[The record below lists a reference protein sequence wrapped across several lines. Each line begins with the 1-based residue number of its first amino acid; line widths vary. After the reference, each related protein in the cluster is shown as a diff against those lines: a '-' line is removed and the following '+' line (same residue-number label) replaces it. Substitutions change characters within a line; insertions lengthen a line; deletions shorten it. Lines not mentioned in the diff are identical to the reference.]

1 MAKKTPPPSRPTRRL
16 VLEGLQPGEEPP
28 PIRIDVL
35 DEEGECIHTAQ
46 VKEDGGYDIPDGVRK
61 RARRVV
67 LGPAEAASEEAEE
80 VRFSYRASTFLEL
93 EQAGH
98 INVGRGVWLGWRVAL
113 RCVSG
118 SVRRCSPAP
127 WWFRQLEVL
136 AAERPRESLS
146 MDSLTGVRPMRRT
159 ADTLASSL
167 TQAELEGGV
176 GEPPA
181 MMRLADLMPGDLLT
195 PVRTIPE
202 LVAWP
207 WRCAPVCDAQVEVHR
222 RTCCCKP
229 WIVWDPRLPELVKWL
244 EDLLPRPPIPDPFPD
259 PVPGPL
265 PGTGPFLGPL
275 PGPDPGPQPDPGPA
289 ALATAASEEGSDLLD
304 AAAGPP
310 AAMAMPSPLV
320 LNGTL
325 DEARL
330 NAARDLEAIR
340 TLPAVQVAE
349 YIRARPFLICGR
361 FECSTPVKVG
371 EGTLNPQGRFNICWL
386 DFRRPLSSNCS
397 DRYAYVVRQRFGP
410 FWITIYDGRA
420 ANQWFT
426 LADSPN
432 LTSYHPLARTCRTN
446 PGGAF
451 VWLNF
456 VGQTGAWDLHTP
468 NAVSAVGVGPVV
480 HNSGLVS
487 PNGATGF
494 FANRNWGG
502 TLSLN
507 LMIAEGMK
515 ALGARYY
522 RISVT
527 RAAPGGAPIGP
538 RHTVDTPVSWK
549 KSVPDGGGGVTVVP
563 EALGPLTVAGRN
575 GLYTIPF
582 DSDGDWDDGQFHAL
596 LDTRD
601 NRWNHPGHRHLVTL
615 EIFDD
620 SGQRLRPQ
628 GTPATGLGG
637 PEVQA
642 AFTFRR
648 RYQELGSTA
657 EVPFGALTH
666 MFWWDNRDIF
676 GRILDLRRNGLV
688 FNEECLFL
696 TGTPSSSFGIGYRAF
711 HPNQRFQ
718 LFHNV
723 WWRRG
728 LGSTAGNT
736 GFLEYRNTNNV
747 GVPPAAPGPS
757 AANTFQEMLRTDL
770 VPSRTKCA
778 FTVFLRVYN
787 KRTDGWNLSFPQQG
801 DTAAFVL
808 EIGASGP

>member
-1 MAKKTPPPSRPTRRL
+1 MAQKNPPSPQPDRRL
-16 VLEGLQPGEEPP
+16 VLESLQPGEDPP

-35 DEEGECIHTAQ
+35 DEKGERIHTAQ

-61 RARRVV
+61 RAHRVV
-67 LGPAEAASEEAEE
+67 LGPADPGPEEAEE
-80 VRFSYRASTFLEL
+80 VRFSYRASTFFEL
-93 EQAGH
+93 EKAGH
-98 INVGRGVWLGWRVAL
+98 INVGRGVWTGWRVAL

-118 SVRRCSPAP
+118 SVRRCRPAP

-136 AAERPRESLS
+136 AAERPVANMSTGSLP
-146 MDSLTGVRPMRRT
+146 GVRPMPRT
-159 ADTLASSL
+159 ADNLASSL
-167 TQAELEGGV
+167 GLRDLQGDASDL
-176 GEPPA
+176 PA
-181 MMRLADLMPGDLLT
+181 VQRLAGLSPGDLLT

-207 WRCAPVCDAQVEVHR
+207 WRCAPVCDARVEVYR

-229 WIVWDPRLPELVKWL
+229 WIVWDPRLPELENWL
-244 EDLLPRPPIPDPFPD
+244 EDLIPRPPLPDPFPD
-259 PVPGPL
+259 PIPGPF
-265 PGTGPFLGPL
+265 PGAGPGPL
-275 PGPDPGPQPDPGPA
+275 PGPDPGPRPGTRSA
-289 ALATAASEEGSDLLD
+289 AAATSESEDVDLVD

-310 AAMAMPSPLV
+310 AAVTMPSAFV
-320 LNGTL
+320 LDGAL

-330 NAARDLEAIR
+330 NAARDLAAIR
-340 TLPAVQVAE
+340 GLPAAQVAE
-349 YIRARPFLICGR
+349 YIRARPYLVCGR
-361 FECSTPVKVG
+361 FECSAPVKVG

-386 DFRRPLSSNCS
+386 DFRRPLSANCS

-410 FWITIYDGRA
+410 FWITIYDGRS
-420 ANQWFT
+420 ANQWYS
-426 LADSPN
+426 LADSPT
-432 LTSYHPLARTCRTN
+432 LTSYHALARTCRTN

-456 VGQTGAWDLHTP
+456 VGDTGAWDLHTP
-468 NAVSAVGVGPVV
+468 DAVSAVGVGPVGY
-480 HNSGLVS
+480 NSGLVS
-487 PNGATGF
+487 PNGATGLY
-494 FANRNWGG
+494 ANRNWGG
-502 TLSLN
+502 ILRLN

-522 RISVT
+522 RISVI
-527 RAAPGGAPIGP
+527 RAGPGGAPTGT
-538 RHTVDTPVSWK
+538 RHTVDAPVSWK

-563 EALGPLTVAGRN
+563 VSLGPQTVAGRN
-575 GLYTIPF
+575 GLYAIPF

-601 NRWNHPGHRHLVTL
+601 ERWNHPHHRHLVTV
-615 EIFDD
+615 EVFDD
-620 SGQRLRPQ
+620 SGRRLRPQ

-648 RYQELGSTA
+648 RYQDLGPTA

-696 TGTPSSSFGIGYRAF
+696 TGTPTSSFGIGYRAF
-711 HPNQRFQ
+711 HPNQLFQ
-718 LFHNV
+718 LYHNV
-723 WWRRG
+723 RWRRG
-728 LGSTAGNT
+728 LGSAAGHT
-736 GFLEYRNTNNV
+736 GYLEYQNTANV
-747 GVPPAAPGPS
+747 GVPPAAPGAS
-757 AANTFQEMLRTDL
+757 ATNTFQQMLRTDL

-778 FTVFLRVYN
+778 FTVFLNVWN
-787 KRTDGWNLSFPQQG
+787 KRTDGGNLSFPHQQ